1 MAVEIPQDWL
11 DLRYICGAIMDYHDH
26 GVHTL
31 SPECAKSLRE
41 ALESTDRRHQ
51 ERRRT
56 ADRRDPDAYRDLVGE
71 PLWKAEA
78 EQNDRNFTRRQQ
90 ERRSG

>member
-1 MAVEIPQDWL
+1 MGAEIPQDWV
-11 DLRYICGAIMDYHDH
+11 DLRYVGGVIMDYHDH
-26 GVHTL
+26 GVHAL

-41 ALESTDRRHQ
+41 VLERTDRRHE

-71 PLWKAEA
+71 PPWKAEA
-78 EQNDRNFTRRQQ
+78 EQHDRNFTRRQQ
-90 ERRSG
+90 ERRRG